1 MEGYTNKNIDPSHSE
16 MGNRKRGREL
26 SATTT
31 TKSEETS
38 NTERERR
45 KKMTQMFT
53 HLNTIVPTLRPNVK
67 IIPYFFIFSILNPN
81 I

>member
-26 SATTT
+26 GATTT
-31 TKSEETS
+31 TKNEETL

-67 IIPYFFIFSILNPN
+67 IIPYFSSFQC
-81 I
+81 